1 MTLLT
6 GRCCQ
11 RAGGWWGGIA
21 DRAVARLRLGRKVE
35 KMEWVGKATGQDPWW
50 LCTLTGGQWGPRSPP
65 DPPRIADPSP
75 AGTHCLLE
83 REGWKAAICSR
94 PNPKPQSAL

>member
-1 MTLLT
+1 MVGGHCRQGSGQTEAWEE
-6 GRCCQ
+6 GGENRVGGEGYK
-11 RAGGWWGGIA
+11 AGPLVALHPQG
-21 DRAVARLRLGRKVE
+21 RAVGL
-35 KMEWVGKATGQDPWW
+35 
-50 LCTLTGGQWGPRSPP
+50 RSPP

-75 AGTHCLLE
+75 ADTHRLLE